1 MKVLLLLLSLI
12 GTPLASNP
20 DTPEGCQFCVQGLTT
35 MYEDWISSEYI
46 IPQQIELLQ
55 RKVCPSYSK
64 VSNKRGTTA
73 IYFWK
78 KSTHCVL
85 IRYAYFTK
93 FKKIPSKCSD
103 FLSGNTNSFEIS
115 VYLLHFTLLR
125 LFIAWDL
132 SSTTFIRCTTVI
144 RYFRVRGSKLLHW
157 LPWLSLGNR
166 GQFVMDSR
174 QCWICLPNHGSNL

>member
-1 MKVLLLLLSLI
+1 MFVIEKMLTFSLF
-12 GTPLASNP
+12 
-20 DTPEGCQFCVQGLTT
+20 EQF
-35 MYEDWISSEYI
+35 
-46 IPQQIELLQ
+46 ELWLHVFLYHFTQ
-55 RKVCPSYSK
+55 RYSK

-132 SSTTFIRCTTVI
+132 SRTTLIRCTTVI
-144 RYFRVRGSKLLHW
+144 RYFRVRWRDITVAMKLKRTLNSCYLARHW
-157 LPWLSLGNR
+157 HTCTWFKMLEVEDTYM
-166 GQFVMDSR
+166 F
-174 QCWICLPNHGSNL
+174 